1 MFFSIKIQPT
11 IEIISI
17 VTEIVLFGSVKN
29 ISYEIGDILACRVTN
44 LPFKIVEIVTLN
56 NIPHVRLRCQAMEN
70 NTTKTIATGAL
81 EMNFEIAQG
90 DGSTITSTN

>member
-1 MFFSIKIQPT
+1 
-11 IEIISI
+11 
-17 VTEIVLFGSVKN
+17 
-29 ISYEIGDILACRVTN
+29 
-44 LPFKIVEIVTLN
+44 
-56 NIPHVRLRCQAMEN
+56 MEN

>member
-1 MFFSIKIQPT
+1 MFFSTKIQPT
-11 IEIISI
+11 VEK
-17 VTEIVLFGSVKN
+17 VYLATEIVLFGSVKN
-29 ISYEIGDILACRVTN
+29 ISYEIGDILKCRVTN

>member
-1 MFFSIKIQPT
+1 LFFSTKIQPK
-11 IEIISI
+11 IENVSLA
-17 VTEIVLFGSVKN
+17 TEIVLFGSVKN
-29 ISYEIGDILACRVTN
+29 ISYEIGDILKCRVTN

>member
-1 MFFSIKIQPT
+1 MFFSTKIQPK
-11 IEIISI
+11 IENVSLA
-17 VTEIVLFGSVKN
+17 TEIVLFGSVKN
-29 ISYEIGDILACRVTN
+29 ISYEIGDILECRVTN

-56 NIPHVRLRCQAMEN
+56 NIPHVRLRCQAVEN

>member
-1 MFFSIKIQPT
+1 LFFSTKIQPK
-11 IEIISI
+11 IENVSLA
-17 VTEIVLFGSVKN
+17 TEIVLFGSVKN
-29 ISYEIGDILACRVTN
+29 ISYEIGDILECRVTN

>member
-1 MFFSIKIQPT
+1 M
-11 IEIISI
+11 
-17 VTEIVLFGSVKN
+17 FGSAKN
-29 ISYEIGDILACRVTN
+29 ITYETGDILACRVTN

-56 NIPHVRLRCQAMEN
+56 DIPHVRLRCQAMEN